1 MASVTWTY
9 SKGFSPSI
17 AGRNELAA
25 MLNQYKQTL
34 RMNRSKA
41 AVEALLSSLPKINKD
56 RSAGWEKEKNTVFSD
71 LAIYQLVPKR
81 LTRRY
86 TELMTKLNAD
96 KTAASSNQSV
106 LLKDL
111 LSDQSQDR
119 DKQAGQSILNTQLDV
134 LA

>member
-9 SKGFSPSI
+9 SNGLSPSG

-25 MLNQYKQTL
+25 MLNQYKQSL
-34 RMNRSKA
+34 RMNRNKA
-41 AVEALLSSLPKINKD
+41 AVEAMLSSLPQVNKG
-56 RSAGWEKEKNTVFSD
+56 RSAGREKEKNTVFSD

-86 TELMTKLNAD
+86 VELMTKLDAG
-96 KTAASSNQSV
+96 KTAGSSSPSAI
-106 LLKDL
+106 LKDL
-111 LSDQSQDR
+111 LSDQSQGR